1 MTLQDFLQFH
11 RHSERTAVVEVSNFR
26 KRKYTYREMETGL
39 NQIASSLSRLGI
51 KEGDRVILW
60 GENSARWMMTF
71 YACVRMKIVVVPIDA
86 SFSVQFVKKIREI
99 TDARLV
105 CSDAEGGLWNELFN
119 APGKPNE
126 KVTYSPATESQLLE
140 IIFTS
145 GTTGEP
151 KGVMITHGNLL
162 ANLVP
167 IYEEYQKYRKYATP
181 FSPLRFIHL
190 IPLSHLFGQVMGLFI
205 PQMLNGT
212 VIFTPVGAPQI
223 SQAAKENRVSVI
235 MCVPQ
240 ELSLLRKYVLKRHR
254 ISPEDPVKKSSV
266 FLTVLKRWW
275 KYRAIHRE
283 FGWKFWAFIVGGATL
298 PQEEEEFWKNLGY
311 AVIQGYGMTETAP
324 SITIT
329 HPFKGMKTGSV
340 GKKLPGLEIQI
351 AEDGEILVRGP
362 HVSPGYYQNPSATE
376 EVFKSGWLHT
386 GDLGKFDEQGN
397 LQLLGRKKEVIVT
410 SEGLNVYPD
419 DVERILNQHPNVA
432 ESAVVPKQ
440 SGTRSVVHAVLVLK
454 ESATPGEAE
463 KIIQQSNQKL
473 ENFQRIQSYSLWP
486 QTELPKT
493 STGKLKRL
501 SIAQGSATGA
511 AEMEESPED
520 LARQILS
527 GVTSDK
533 NMDQDLGL
541 SSLDRVEL
549 LMELESAGGATID
562 EAAFANARTLRD
574 VKQVIERSEEEPA
587 GLQHYPHWKWPR
599 WLPFRL
605 VRYVVWHT
613 VAFPAM
619 PLRMKVLASGLENL
633 RGLRSPVFFVS
644 NHQSVLDAPAIL
656 KALPTFRWRRSL
668 APAMGASRAKIDLY
682 AAGLFFN
689 IYPLPGTSVGLR
701 KAIELTGELVDQGY
715 SPLVFPEGAR
725 TPDGTLG
732 PFRPGIGVMVNH
744 TRLPVVPI
752 LISGAYKIW
761 PVNSRGPKDR
771 GIVRVHFEK
780 PIDFSG
786 KTPAEITAKLE
797 AFYKERAELI
807 ESGW

>member
-11 RHSERTAVVEVSNFR
+11 RYPRRIAVIESSAFR
-26 KRKYTYREMETGL
+26 RRKFSYQEMQSGVDR
-39 NQIASSLSRLGI
+39 IASSFTRLGI

-71 YACVRMKIVVVPIDA
+71 YACLQMKIVVVPIDS
-86 SFSVQFVKKIREI
+86 SFSADFVAKIRGI
-99 TDARLV
+99 TEAKLV
-105 CSDAEGGLWNELFN
+105 CSDAQGGAWNELLKTD
-119 APGKPNE
+119 PGSRLPE
-126 KVTYSPATESQLLE
+126 VSYSPAKESQLLE

-167 IYEEYQKYRKYATP
+167 IYDEYRKYKKYAKP

-190 IPLSHLFGQVMGLFI
+190 IPLSHLFGQVMALFI
-205 PQMLNGT
+205 PQMLFGT
-212 VIFTPVGAPQI
+212 VIYTPLAAPQI
-223 SQAAKENRVSVI
+223 AQETKQNSVSVI
-235 MCVPQ
+235 TCVPQ
-240 ELSLLRKYVLKRHR
+240 ELSLLRKYVIKKHS
-254 ISPEDPVKKSSV
+254 IGKENPPQKSSP
-266 FLTVLKRWW
+266 FLTVLSRWW
-275 KYRAIHRE
+275 KYRAVHRE
-283 FGWKFWAFIVGGATL
+283 FGWKFWAFILGGATL
-298 PQEEEEFWKNLGY
+298 PLEEEEFWRNLGY

-329 HPFKGMKTGSV
+329 HPFKGMKSGSV

-362 HVSPGYYQNPSATE
+362 HVSPGYYKNQSATE
-376 EVFKSGWLHT
+376 EVFKEGWLYT

-419 DVERILNQHPNVA
+419 DVERILNQHPEVS

-454 ESATPGEAE
+454 EGSSPAETE
-463 KIIQQSNQKL
+463 KIIQETNRKL
-473 ENFQRIQSYSLWP
+473 ESFQRIQSFSLWP
-486 QTELPKT
+486 HPELPRT

-501 SIAQGSATGA
+501 SVGLESDSEAATLQ
-511 AEMEESPED
+511 ETTED
-520 LARQILS
+520 LARQLLS
-527 GVTSDK
+527 GVTAEKDM
-533 NMDQDLGL
+533 NQDLGL

-549 LMELESAGGATID
+549 LMELESAGGAPID
-562 EAAFANARTLRD
+562 EAAFAQAKTLSD
-574 VKQVIERSEEEPA
+574 VKRVIETSADEQTGIR
-587 GLQHYPHWKWPR
+587 HYPSWKWPR
-599 WLPFRL
+599 WFPIRI
-605 VRYVVWHT
+605 VRYVGWHT
-613 VAFPAM
+613 LAFPAM
-619 PLRMKVLASGLENL
+619 HLRMNVQVSGLENL
-633 RGLRSPVFFVS
+633 RPLRPPVFFVC

-668 APAMGASRAKIDLY
+668 APAMGARRKRIDHYLT
-682 AAGLFFN
+682 GLFFN
-689 IYPLPGTSVGLR
+689 TYLLPGTSVGLR

-715 SPLVFPEGAR
+715 SPLVFPEGER
-725 TPDGTLG
+725 TPDGKLR
-732 PFRPGIGVMVNH
+732 PFRPGIGVLVNH
-744 TRLPVVPI
+744 TKLPVVPI
-752 LISGAYKIW
+752 LIDGAYSIW
-761 PVNSRGPKDR
+761 PVHARGPKQK

-786 KTPAEITAKLE
+786 KSPAQITAELE
-797 AFYKERAELI
+797 VLYKQRLR
-807 ESGW
+807 ESAD